1 MDFKQP
7 YNSHEFVNFLNT
19 FLPDDFEKT
28 EENIKLNDLS
38 FNPDRIKNVKLV
50 GNVSSLENLRIY
62 EIYHESENDPKVTLS
77 RETFRLMSNYGVKKA
92 LAAFTSR
99 NSPNYRF
106 SLVAIDLKLEGARVT
121 REYSNPR
128 RYSFYLGP
136 AAKVHTPT
144 EFLIK
149 KGKIK
154 DLKDLQNRFSVE
166 VVTKAFF
173 TELSNWYFW
182 ALKYVIF
189 PKDAEKDKNGK
200 NMAVIRLITRLIFI
214 WFMKHKELIPN
225 YLFNENEIKNIL
237 KGISPDESTYYRAI
251 LQNLFFASLNTPQN
265 ERRFRTEKRFYKG
278 YNPDFGDSGIYR
290 YQSYFREP
298 PNIIDYFNEIPFLN
312 GGLFEC
318 LDRKEEKIYIDG
330 FTDVKKNQ
338 PIVPNFLFFSK
349 EKEVNLNKE
358 YGTKEKKSIVRGL
371 LSLLQL
377 YNFTIDESTPV
388 DIEIALDPELLGRV
402 FENLLAS
409 YNPETA
415 TTARKA
421 TGSYYTPRAIVDYMV
436 TQSLKEYFKTR
447 LMDVADIDSKIDNI
461 LSYDSEEN
469 PFTDEETNTLIRLIN
484 ELKIIDPA
492 VGSGAFPMGILHKL
506 VLILSKLDPHNRKW
520 KQQQIEAIDK
530 NVSDVVLKKEL
541 IEKVE
546 QTFQTNELN
555 YGRKLYLIQNCIYGV
570 DIQPIATQI
579 AKLRFFIS
587 LLVDEKMDKSQDNF
601 GIEPLPNL
609 ETKFVSANSL
619 IGFETQEI
627 LRSQDVADLE
637 NELKK
642 VRDMYFSA
650 SYNREK
656 EKLKNKDKEIRQKLS
671 LLLKQSGFP
680 TENTE
685 KIANWDPYNTNNS
698 AGWFDSEWMFG
709 IKDGFDIVIA
719 NPPYIKEYTNRKAF
733 DGLITSPY
741 YQGKMDIWYLFACR
755 GIDSLRKNTGLL
767 TFIAQNNWVT
777 SYGASKMRN
786 KVTQDTKIRALFDF
800 GDYKIFETSGIQTM
814 IMIFKLDSSSDNY
827 VFDYR
832 KLIEK
837 NLNFEDILDLL
848 NKKPNS
854 RAEYLTPVIQRS
866 KYIDKPLTFSDLNIE
881 TVLNKLSE
889 QSNFKLRE
897 NEVAQGIV
905 VPQEYVIKSHLKKL
919 PHLTLGDGIFVLSDK
934 EKNSIPFT
942 KEELELIKPSYTTKE
957 LGRYYANRKN
967 SEWVIYTDSKFKYP
981 ENIKSCPNIKKH
993 LDKFQKVITSDNKP
1007 YGLHRARNEYFFKG
1021 EKIIAVRKCIEPT
1034 FTYTDFDCYVSAT
1047 FYVIKTEKVN
1057 LKYLTALLNSK
1068 LIALWLKHKGK
1079 MQGNNY
1085 QIDKEPLLALPLK
1098 NISNAGQKPLMIL
1111 VDNILTITTEN
1122 DYLHN
1127 SSKQAKVKEYEHQID
1142 QMVYEL
1148 YGLTEDEIKIVE
1160 ESVKPTKVS
1169 KKRNNHAK

>member
-7 YNSHEFVNFLNT
+7 YNSNKFVNFLNT

-28 EENIKLNDLS
+28 EENIELNDLS
-38 FNPDRIKNVKLV
+38 FNPNRIKNIKLI
-50 GNVSSLENLRIY
+50 GNVSSLENLHIY

-214 WFMKHKELIPN
+214 WFMKQKGLMPD
-225 YLFNENEIKNIL
+225 YLFNEYEIKNIL
-237 KGISPDESTYYRAI
+237 KDISPDKSTYYRAI

-358 YGTKEKKSIVRGL
+358 YGTKEKRSIVRGL

-469 PFTDEETNTLIRLIN
+469 PFSDEETNTLIRLIN

-506 VLILSKLDPHNRKW
+506 VLVLSKLDPHNEKW
-520 KQQQIEAIDK
+520 KHKQISAIEK
-530 NVSDVVLKKEL
+530 NVTDVTLKKEL

-546 QTFQTNELN
+546 QNFQKNELN

-587 LLVDEKMDKSQDNF
+587 LLVDEKIDKSQDTYD
-601 GIEPLPNL
+601 IEPLPNL
-609 ETKFVSANSL
+609 ETKFVTANSL
-619 IGFETQEI
+619 IGLESQEI
-627 LRSQDVADLE
+627 LRSHDIINLE
-637 NELKK
+637 NELRR
-642 VRDMYFSA
+642 VRDVYFST
-650 SYNREK
+650 SDTKKKEMLRKKDREIREK
-656 EKLKNKDKEIRQKLS
+656 LAV
-671 LLLKQSGFP
+671 LLKKSGFP
-680 TENTE
+680 SENTE
-685 KIANWDPYNTNNS
+685 KILGWDPYDSNRS
-698 AGWFDSEWMFG
+698 ASWFDPEWMFG
-709 IKDGFDIVIA
+709 VKGGFDIVIG
-719 NPPYIKEYTNRKAF
+719 NPPYVRQELFKDIKWQLKNVYSSFYNGRADLYTYFFKKGIDILRNGGILAF
-733 DGLITSPY
+733 ITSNKFFIRGYGINTRKLLIYDTTPKVIINFGELPVFKAAVDSAITILEKTTPLKSCCVKAV
-741 YQGKMDIWYLFACR
+741 QIKKSIEINDLQKTLERKGISMGLSYLKPREWIFDTVEK
-755 GIDSLRKNTGLL
+755 IDLISKLRKNKDTLGKYCQNQIFAGIKTGLDAAFVIDEETKNAL
-767 TFIAQNNWVT
+767 VEQDAKSSDIIRPWFKGKNITKW
-777 SYGASKMRN
+777 YSKMQGLYVIYIPLN
-786 KVTQDTKIRALFDF
+786 KVSIHDYPVIENYLKKFKKKLESRATHQEWYEMQQPQERFTKLFDSP
-800 GDYKIFETSGIQTM
+800 KIIYPDCAKEMRACYDMKQIYGTM
-814 IMIFKLDSSSDNY
+814 AMYFIPYD
-827 VFDYR
+827 
-832 KLIEK
+832 
-837 NLNFEDILDLL
+837 
-848 NKKPNS
+848 
-854 RAEYLTPVIQRS
+854 PVI
-866 KYIDKPLTFSDLNIE
+866 L
-881 TVLNKLSE
+881 
-889 QSNFKLRE
+889 
-897 NEVAQGIV
+897 
-905 VPQEYVIKSHLKKL
+905 
-919 PHLTLGDGIFVLSDK
+919 
-934 EKNSIPFT
+934 
-942 KEELELIKPSYTTKE
+942 
-957 LGRYYANRKN
+957 
-967 SEWVIYTDSKFKYP
+967 
-981 ENIKSCPNIKKH
+981 
-993 LDKFQKVITSDNKP
+993 
-1007 YGLHRARNEYFFKG
+1007 
-1021 EKIIAVRKCIEPT
+1021 
-1034 FTYTDFDCYVSAT
+1034 
-1047 FYVIKTEKVN
+1047 
-1057 LKYLTALLNSK
+1057 ALLNSK
-1068 LIALWLKHKGK
+1068 LFDWYARMTFATFGDPWKGGRIIFKSMYMREVPIPLSINVSSDEISDIVSKILEIARSEDYVSSLNK
-1079 MQGNNY
+1079 
-1085 QIDKEPLLALPLK
+1085 K
-1098 NISNAGQKPLMIL
+1098 NR
-1111 VDNILTITTEN
+1111 
-1122 DYLHN
+1122 
-1127 SSKQAKVKEYEHQID
+1127 
-1142 QMVYEL
+1142 VYELVTEIDHLIFKL
-1148 YGLTEDEIKIVE
+1148 YGLTDEEIKIVE
-1160 ESVKPTKVS
+1160 GHNK
-1169 KKRNNHAK
+1169 